1 MTAQP
6 APDTIFNES
15 MEAAIAMLLQT
26 VPPNE
31 LEIKR
36 LEREATKLAKIDP
49 SGAMEVRAYIAAARA
64 DLDAANE
71 LFAKALLISND
82 FRGTVVRNLMLLAH
96 TGQSERVM
104 DVFGQHHDAIRSD
117 PAALRTASQ
126 LLGYTGWL
134 MTAKKVDDELLRMGV
149 KTLTVSDGDVE
160 EPTTIDTRGFT
171 ELDFAKAIGFA
182 HRFLRSKGAR
192 PRATRPRAIA
202 YEDGRSAILFELML
216 EKSPQ
221 ELSELEWELFG
232 AMSEAAF
239 PAEEQGMLVL
249 ALGTNQAVIDADSV
263 H

>member
-1 MTAQP
+1 
-6 APDTIFNES
+6 
-15 MEAAIAMLLQT
+15 MEAAISLLLQS

-31 LEIKR
+31 FEIKK
-36 LEREATKLAKIDP
+36 LERDVGKLAKIDP
-49 SGAMEVRAYIAAARA
+49 SGALEVRAYIAAARTEN
-64 DLDAANE
+64 DQANE
-71 LFAKALLISND
+71 LYSRALLISND

-96 TGQSERVM
+96 TGQSERVIE
-104 DVFGQHHDAIRSD
+104 VFGQHHDAIRSD

-134 MTAKKVDDELLRMGV
+134 MTAKTVDDELLRMGV
-149 KTLTVSDGDVE
+149 KTHTPTEGDSE
-160 EPTTIDTRGFT
+160 EPATINTRGFT

-202 YEDGRSAILFELML
+202 YEDDTSAILFELML

-221 ELSELEWELFG
+221 ELSQLEWELFG
-232 AMSEAAF
+232 ALSEAAF

-249 ALGTNQAVIDADSV
+249 ALSTNQATINADNV